1 MEETTLKE
9 AIKKVYDVLDDIF
22 TFLRFKKTKVEF
34 WDIYDRFE
42 TAVNNNDKKSLN
54 AITDEI
60 YMTYQKRPLL
70 VPFEILD
77 GLPNIDFEEY

>member
-1 MEETTLKE
+1 MEEITYEK
-9 AIKKVYDVLDDIF
+9 AIEKVYDVLDDIF
-22 TFLRFKKTKVEF
+22 TFLRFNKTKAEF
-34 WDIYDRFE
+34 WNIYDRFE
-42 TAVNNNDKKSLN
+42 TAVNNGDKKSLN

-77 GLPNIDFEEY
+77 NLPNIDFEEY